1 MPLKIFTSMKL
12 KFLLFSVLLLSG
24 MTINAQV
31 NENLFVKP
39 KPKSHAGASMRKN
52 AGGLKNGFRG
62 PTAYASVTNVISEEV
77 TYAHYDMQSP
87 DNLTVINNEELYGGV
102 YLDGYLYA
110 YDIYEGFQWFNK
122 IDPFTG
128 EILWYDGSTYYQK
141 EMTYDYTTA
150 TAYGTYN
157 NEFFTVNLATGDV
170 TKIGDFS
177 TEDPIYVLACALD
190 GTLYAISGGRSSAL
204 YIVDKQTA
212 ELSMVGYT
220 GIDEDYEV
228 LYLQSGGFDYN
239 TGILYWCE
247 YETDT
252 WMYIY
257 DYSCIRT
264 VDLET
269 GHSTEIASTE
279 NLSQLCF
286 FIPYDDPNP
295 KENISKLTGEYFY
308 NENVSGVTIT
318 LGWETESANTIQSIN
333 VYRGSSLEEMELINT
348 LPKNCTSYTDAEL
361 EIGNYYYQLK
371 VVYNNGLE
379 SVPALTVDGEEY
391 LSFDFTSASEN
402 QSITAKVYPNPATD
416 LITIE
421 GIDVE
426 TIEVYNS
433 VGQLVEKAAMSQS
446 VDVRSYQPGIYMLI
460 INGSEK
466 IRFVRK

>member
-1 MPLKIFTSMKL
+1 MII
-12 KFLLFSVLLLSG
+12 LSG

-31 NENLFVKP
+31 DENLFVKP
-39 KPKSHAGASMRKN
+39 TSSYRATSA
-52 AGGLKNGFRG
+52 AGGHISRSEQIKRSVHIMRSVPHSFRG

-87 DNLTVINNEELYGGV
+87 NNLTVINNEELYGGV

-150 TAYGTYN
+150 TAYGIYN
-157 NEFFTVNLATGDV
+157 NELFTVNLATGDV
-170 TKIGDFS
+170 TKIGDFP

-212 ELSMVGYT
+212 ALSMVGYT

-252 WMYIY
+252 WMYVY

-295 KENISKLTGEYFY
+295 KENVSRLTGEYFY

-333 VYRGSSLEEMELINT
+333 VYRGSNLEEMELINT
-348 LPKNCTSYTDAEL
+348 LPKNCTSYTDAGL

-402 QSITAKVYPNPATD
+402 QNMTAKVYPNPATD

-426 TIEVYNS
+426 TVEVYNS
-433 VGQLVEKAAMSQS
+433 VGQLVGHAAMSQS
-446 VDVRSYQPGIYMLI
+446 VDVSSYQPGIYLLI
-460 INGSEK
+460 INGNEK
-466 IRFVRK
+466 IRFVR

>member
-1 MPLKIFTSMKL
+1 
-12 KFLLFSVLLLSG
+12 
-24 MTINAQV
+24 MTISAQV

-39 KPKSHAGASMRKN
+39 KPKSHAGTSMRKN
-52 AGGLKNGFRG
+52 AGGQKNGFRG

-77 TYAHYDMQSP
+77 TYAHYDIQSP

-170 TKIGDFS
+170 TKIGDFP

-212 ELSMVGYT
+212 ALSMVGYT

-269 GHSTEIASTE
+269 GHSTEIATTE

-295 KENISKLTGEYFY
+295 KENASKLTGGYFY
-308 NENVSGVTIT
+308 NENMSGVTIT

-333 VYRGSSLEEMELINT
+333 VYRGSSLEEIELINT

-391 LSFDFTSASEN
+391 LSFGFTSVSES
-402 QSITAKVYPNPATD
+402 QDITAKVYPNPTTD
-416 LITIE
+416 FIKIE

-426 TIEVYNS
+426 TIEVFNS
-433 VGQLVEKAAMSQS
+433 LGQLVEKAITSQS
-446 VDVRSYQPGIYMLI
+446 VDVRNYQPGIYTLI
-460 INGSEK
+460 VNGNEK
-466 IRFVRK
+466 IRFVRE

>member
-1 MPLKIFTSMKL
+1 MKL
-12 KFLLFSVLLLSG
+12 KSLLFSVLLLSG

-31 NENLFVKP
+31 NESLFVKP
-39 KPKSHAGASMRKN
+39 KPKSHVGASMRKN
-52 AGGLKNGFRG
+52 VGGLKKGFRG
-62 PTAYASVTNVISEEV
+62 PTAYASVTNMISEEV
-77 TYAHYDMQSP
+77 TYAHYDIQSP
-87 DNLTVINNEELYGGV
+87 DNLTIINNEELYGGV

-157 NEFFTVNLATGDV
+157 NELFTVNLATGDV
-170 TKIGDFS
+170 TKIGDFP
-177 TEDPIYVLACALD
+177 TEDPIYVLACTLD

-212 ELSMVGYT
+212 ALSMVGYT

-252 WMYIY
+252 WMYVY

-295 KENISKLTGEYFY
+295 KENVSRLTGEYFY

-361 EIGNYYYQLK
+361 EMGNYYYQLK

-402 QSITAKVYPNPATD
+402 QNMTAKVYPNPATD

-426 TIEVYNS
+426 TVEVYNS
-433 VGQLVEKAAMSQS
+433 VGQLVGQTAMSQS
-446 VDVRSYQPGIYMLI
+446 VDVSSYRPGIYMLI
-460 INGSEK
+460 INGNEK
-466 IRFVRK
+466 IRFVR

>member
-1 MPLKIFTSMKL
+1 MKL
-12 KFLLFSVLLLSG
+12 KSLLFSILLLAG

-39 KPKSHAGASMRKN
+39 SSPLRATSAAGSHISRSEHIMRSVSHS
-52 AGGLKNGFRG
+52 FRG
-62 PTAYASVTNVISEEV
+62 PIAYASVTNVISEEV

-87 DNLTVINNEELYGGV
+87 TNLTVINNEELYGGV

-128 EILWYDGSTYYQK
+128 EILWWNGSTYYQK

-170 TKIGDFS
+170 TKIGDFP

-190 GTLYAISGGRSSAL
+190 GTLYAISGGTSSAL

-212 ELSMVGYT
+212 NLSMVGYT

-252 WMYIY
+252 WMYVY

-264 VDLET
+264 VDLAT

-295 KENISKLTGEYFY
+295 KENAFNLDGEYVFDD
-308 NENVSGVTIT
+308 IT
-318 LGWETESANTIQSIN
+318 GDMSASLNWEIATTNTIQSFN
-333 VYRGSSLEEMELINT
+333 LYRGTSLEEMELINN
-348 LPKNCTSYTDAEL
+348 LPKNVTSYTD
-361 EIGNYYYQLK
+361 GDMQVGTYYYQLK
-371 VVYNNGLE
+371 AVYNNGLE
-379 SVPALTVDGEEY
+379 SVPAKTVNDEDY
-391 LSFDFTSASEN
+391 LVIDITNVSEN
-402 QSITAKVYPNPATD
+402 QNITAKIYPNPATD
-416 LITIE
+416 FINIE
-421 GIDVE
+421 GINAE
-426 TIEVYNS
+426 TIQIFNS
-433 VGQLVEKAAMSQS
+433 LGQLVETVENSQII
-446 VDVRSYQPGIYMLI
+446 DVRNYPSGIYMMV
-460 INGSEK
+460 INNEMK
-466 IRFVRK
+466 MRFVKE

>member
-1 MPLKIFTSMKL
+1 MKL
-12 KFLLFSVLLLSG
+12 KSLFFLIVFLAGTAV
-24 MTINAQV
+24 NAQV
-31 NENLFVKP
+31 DERLFVKP
-39 KPKSHAGASMRKN
+39 SASQRAHISRSEHIKRSEKPHS
-52 AGGLKNGFRG
+52 FRG
-62 PTAYASVTNVISEEV
+62 PIAYASVTNMISEEV

-87 DNLTVINNEELYGGV
+87 NNLTVINNEELYGGV

-128 EILWYDGSTYYQK
+128 EILWWNGSSYYQK

-170 TKIGDFS
+170 TKIGDFP
-177 TEDPIYVLACALD
+177 TDDPIYVLACALD
-190 GTLYAISGGRSSAL
+190 GTLYAISGGTSSAL

-212 ELSMVGYT
+212 NLSMVGYT
-220 GIDEDYEV
+220 GIDEDYV
-228 LYLQSGGFDYN
+228 VYYLQSGGFDYN

-252 WMYIY
+252 WMYVY

-264 VDLET
+264 VDLAT

-295 KENISKLTGEYFY
+295 KENAFNLNGEYIY
-308 NENVSGVTIT
+308 DNETGNMSAI
-318 LGWETESANTIQSIN
+318 LNWEIGTTNTIQSLN
-333 VYRGSSLEEMELINT
+333 LYRGENLDNMELINT
-348 LPKNCTSYTDAEL
+348 LPKNITSYTDGNM
-361 EIGNYYYQLK
+361 EIGTYYYQLK

-379 SVPALTVDGEEY
+379 SVPAKTVDDDDY
-391 LSFDFTSASEN
+391 LVINVTYTSEN
-402 QSITAKVYPNPATD
+402 QNITARIYPNPATD
-416 LITIE
+416 FVNIE
-421 GIDVE
+421 GINVK
-426 TIEVYNS
+426 TIQVFNS
-433 VGQLVEKAAMSQS
+433 LGQLVEENENSQV
-446 VDVRSYQPGIYMLI
+446 VDVRSYPSGIYMI
-460 INGSEK
+460 VIDNDRK
-466 IRFVRK
+466 IKFVKE

>member
-1 MPLKIFTSMKL
+1 MLLSMII
-12 KFLLFSVLLLSG
+12 LSG
-24 MTINAQV
+24 MTALPQV
-31 NENLFVKP
+31 NDSLFMKP
-39 KPKSHAGASMRKN
+39 KAKSYVDAPMRRHVEN
-52 AGGLKNGFRG
+52 HGGFRG

-87 DNLTVINNEELYGGV
+87 NNLTVINNEELYGGV

-170 TKIGDFS
+170 TKIGDFP

-212 ELSMVGYT
+212 ALSMVGYT

-252 WMYIY
+252 WMYVY

-269 GHSTEIASTE
+269 GHSTEIATTE

-308 NENVSGVTIT
+308 NEDVSDVTIT

-333 VYRGSSLEEMELINT
+333 VYRGSSLEEMNLINT
-348 LPKNCTSYTDAEL
+348 LPKNCTSYTDAGL
-361 EIGNYYYQLK
+361 EIGNYYYQFK

-402 QSITAKVYPNPATD
+402 QNITAKVYPNPATD
-416 LITIE
+416 FIKIE

-426 TIEVYNS
+426 TIEVFNS
-433 VGQLVEKAAMSQS
+433 LGQLVEKVVTSQS
-446 VDVRSYQPGIYMLI
+446 VDVRNYQPGIYTLI
-460 INGSEK
+460 VNGNEK
-466 IRFVRK
+466 IRFVRE

>member
-1 MPLKIFTSMKL
+1 MII
-12 KFLLFSVLLLSG
+12 LSG
-24 MTINAQV
+24 MTALPQV
-31 NENLFVKP
+31 NDSLFMKP
-39 KPKSHAGASMRKN
+39 KAKSYVDAPMRRHVEN
-52 AGGLKNGFRG
+52 HGGFRG

-87 DNLTVINNEELYGGV
+87 NNLTVINNEELYGGV

-170 TKIGDFS
+170 TKIGDFP

-212 ELSMVGYT
+212 ALSMVGYT

-252 WMYIY
+252 WMYVY

-269 GHSTEIASTE
+269 GHSTEIATTE

-308 NENVSGVTIT
+308 NEDVSDVTIT

-333 VYRGSSLEEMELINT
+333 VYRGSSLEEMNLINT
-348 LPKNCTSYTDAEL
+348 LPKNCTSYTDAGL
-361 EIGNYYYQLK
+361 EIGNYYYQFK

-402 QSITAKVYPNPATD
+402 QNITAKVYPNPATD
-416 LITIE
+416 FIKIE

-426 TIEVYNS
+426 TIEVFNS
-433 VGQLVEKAAMSQS
+433 LGQLVEKVVTSQS
-446 VDVRSYQPGIYMLI
+446 VDVRNYQPGIYTLI
-460 INGSEK
+460 VNGNEK
-466 IRFVRK
+466 IRFVRE

>member
-1 MPLKIFTSMKL
+1 MII
-12 KFLLFSVLLLSG
+12 LSG
-24 MTINAQV
+24 MTALPQV
-31 NENLFVKP
+31 NDSLFMKP
-39 KPKSHAGASMRKN
+39 KAKSRIGAPMRRHVEN
-52 AGGLKNGFRG
+52 HGGFRG

-87 DNLTVINNEELYGGV
+87 NNLTVINNEELYGGV

-170 TKIGDFS
+170 TKIGDFP

-212 ELSMVGYT
+212 ALSMVGYT

-269 GHSTEIASTE
+269 GHSTEIATTE

-308 NENVSGVTIT
+308 NENVSDVTIT

-333 VYRGSSLEEMELINT
+333 VYRGSSLEEMNLINT
-348 LPKNCTSYTDAEL
+348 LPKNCTSYTDAGL

-402 QSITAKVYPNPATD
+402 QNITAKVYPNPATD
-416 LITIE
+416 FIKIE

-426 TIEVYNS
+426 TIEVFNS
-433 VGQLVEKAAMSQS
+433 LGQLVEKAITSQS
-446 VDVRSYQPGIYMLI
+446 VDVRNYQPGIYTLI
-460 INGSEK
+460 VNGNEK
-466 IRFVRK
+466 IRFVRE

>member
-1 MPLKIFTSMKL
+1 
-12 KFLLFSVLLLSG
+12 

-39 KPKSHAGASMRKN
+39 KPKSHAGTSMRKN
-52 AGGLKNGFRG
+52 AGGQKNGFRG

-87 DNLTVINNEELYGGV
+87 NNLTVINNEELYGGV

-170 TKIGDFS
+170 TKIGDFP

-212 ELSMVGYT
+212 ALSMVGYT

-252 WMYIY
+252 WMYVY

-269 GHSTEIASTE
+269 GHSTEIATTE

-308 NENVSGVTIT
+308 NEDVSDVTIT

-333 VYRGSSLEEMELINT
+333 VYRGSSLEEMNLINT
-348 LPKNCTSYTDAEL
+348 LPKNCTSYTDAGL

-379 SVPALTVDGEEY
+379 SVPALTDDGEEY

-402 QSITAKVYPNPATD
+402 QNITAKVYPNPATD
-416 LITIE
+416 FIKIE

-426 TIEVYNS
+426 TIEVFNS
-433 VGQLVEKAAMSQS
+433 LGQLVEKAVTSQS
-446 VDVRSYQPGIYMLI
+446 VDVRNYQPGIYTLI
-460 INGSEK
+460 VNGNEK
-466 IRFVRK
+466 IRFVRE

>member
-1 MPLKIFTSMKL
+1 MII
-12 KFLLFSVLLLSG
+12 LSG
-24 MTINAQV
+24 MTALPQV
-31 NENLFVKP
+31 NDSLFMKP
-39 KPKSHAGASMRKN
+39 KAKSHIVAPTRRHVENHG
-52 AGGLKNGFRG
+52 GFRG

-87 DNLTVINNEELYGGV
+87 NNLTVINNEELYGGV

-170 TKIGDFS
+170 TKIGDFP
-177 TEDPIYVLACALD
+177 TEDQIYVLACALD

-212 ELSMVGYT
+212 ALSMVGYT

-252 WMYIY
+252 WMYVY

-269 GHSTEIASTE
+269 GHSTEIATTE

-308 NENVSGVTIT
+308 NEDVSDVTIT

-333 VYRGSSLEEMELINT
+333 VYRGSSLEEMNLINT
-348 LPKNCTSYTDAEL
+348 LPKNCTSYTDAGL
-361 EIGNYYYQLK
+361 EIGNYYYQFK

-391 LSFDFTSASEN
+391 LSFDFTSASESQN
-402 QSITAKVYPNPATD
+402 ITAKVYPNPATD
-416 LITIE
+416 FIKIE

-426 TIEVYNS
+426 TIEVFNS
-433 VGQLVEKAAMSQS
+433 LGQLVEKAITSQS
-446 VDVRSYQPGIYMLI
+446 VDVRNYQPGIYTLI
-460 INGSEK
+460 VNGNEK
-466 IRFVRK
+466 IRFVRE

>member
-1 MPLKIFTSMKL
+1 
-12 KFLLFSVLLLSG
+12 

-39 KPKSHAGASMRKN
+39 KPKSHAGTSMRKN

-77 TYAHYDMQSP
+77 TYAHYDIQSP

-170 TKIGDFS
+170 TKIGDFP

-212 ELSMVGYT
+212 ALSMVGYT

-252 WMYIY
+252 WMYVY

-269 GHSTEIASTE
+269 GHSTEIATTE

-295 KENISKLTGEYFY
+295 KENASKLTGGYFY
-308 NENVSGVTIT
+308 NENMSGVTIT

-402 QSITAKVYPNPATD
+402 QDITAKVYPNPATD

-426 TIEVYNS
+426 TVEVYNS
-433 VGQLVEKAAMSQS
+433 VGQLVGQTAMSQS

-466 IRFVRK
+466 IRFVRE

>member
-1 MPLKIFTSMKL
+1 MII
-12 KFLLFSVLLLSG
+12 LSG

-31 NENLFVKP
+31 DENLFVKP
-39 KPKSHAGASMRKN
+39 TSSYRATSA
-52 AGGLKNGFRG
+52 AGGHISRSEQIKRSVHIMRSVPHSFRG

-77 TYAHYDMQSP
+77 TYAYYDMQSP
-87 DNLTVINNEELYGGV
+87 NNLTVINNEELYGGV

-170 TKIGDFS
+170 TKIGDFP

-212 ELSMVGYT
+212 ALSMVGYT
-220 GIDEDYEV
+220 GIDEDYDV

-252 WMYIY
+252 WMYVY

-269 GHSTEIASTE
+269 GHSTEIATTE

-308 NENVSGVTIT
+308 NENVSDVTIT

-333 VYRGSSLEEMELINT
+333 VYRGSSLEEMNLINT
-348 LPKNCTSYTDAEL
+348 LPKNCTSYTDAGL

-402 QSITAKVYPNPATD
+402 QNITAKVYPNPATD
-416 LITIE
+416 FIKIE

-426 TIEVYNS
+426 TIEVFNS
-433 VGQLVEKAAMSQS
+433 LGQLVEKAITSQS
-446 VDVRSYQPGIYMLI
+446 VDVRNYQPGIYTLI
-460 INGSEK
+460 VNGNEK
-466 IRFVRK
+466 IRFVRE

>member
-1 MPLKIFTSMKL
+1 MII
-12 KFLLFSVLLLSG
+12 LSG

-31 NENLFVKP
+31 DENLFVKP
-39 KPKSHAGASMRKN
+39 TSSYRATSA
-52 AGGLKNGFRG
+52 AGGHISRSEQIKRSVPHSFRG

-77 TYAHYDMQSP
+77 TYAYYDMQSP
-87 DNLTVINNEELYGGV
+87 NNLTVINNEELYGGV

-170 TKIGDFS
+170 TKIGDFP

-212 ELSMVGYT
+212 ALSMVGYT

-247 YETDT
+247 
-252 WMYIY
+252 
-257 DYSCIRT
+257 
-264 VDLET
+264 
-269 GHSTEIASTE
+269 
-279 NLSQLCF
+279 
-286 FIPYDDPNP
+286 
-295 KENISKLTGEYFY
+295 
-308 NENVSGVTIT
+308 
-318 LGWETESANTIQSIN
+318 
-333 VYRGSSLEEMELINT
+333 
-348 LPKNCTSYTDAEL
+348 
-361 EIGNYYYQLK
+361 
-371 VVYNNGLE
+371 
-379 SVPALTVDGEEY
+379 
-391 LSFDFTSASEN
+391 
-402 QSITAKVYPNPATD
+402 
-416 LITIE
+416 
-421 GIDVE
+421 
-426 TIEVYNS
+426 
-433 VGQLVEKAAMSQS
+433 
-446 VDVRSYQPGIYMLI
+446 
-460 INGSEK
+460 
-466 IRFVRK
+466 

>member
-1 MPLKIFTSMKL
+1 MII
-12 KFLLFSVLLLSG
+12 LSG
-24 MTINAQV
+24 MTALPQV
-31 NENLFVKP
+31 NDSLFMKP
-39 KPKSHAGASMRKN
+39 KAKSYVDAPVRRHVENHG
-52 AGGLKNGFRG
+52 GFRG

-87 DNLTVINNEELYGGV
+87 NNLTVINNEELYGGV

-170 TKIGDFS
+170 TKIGDFP

-212 ELSMVGYT
+212 ALSMVGYT

-239 TGILYWCE
+239 MGILYWCE

-252 WMYIY
+252 WMYVY

-269 GHSTEIASTE
+269 GHSTEIATTE

-308 NENVSGVTIT
+308 NENVSDVTIT

-333 VYRGSSLEEMELINT
+333 VYRGSSLEEMNLINT
-348 LPKNCTSYTDAEL
+348 LPKNCTSYTDAGL

-402 QSITAKVYPNPATD
+402 QNITAKVYPNPSTD
-416 LITIE
+416 FIKIE

-426 TIEVYNS
+426 TIEVFNS
-433 VGQLVEKAAMSQS
+433 LGQLVEKAVTSQS
-446 VDVRSYQPGIYMLI
+446 VDVRNYQPGIYTLI
-460 INGSEK
+460 VNGNEK

>member
-1 MPLKIFTSMKL
+1 MII
-12 KFLLFSVLLLSG
+12 LSG
-24 MTINAQV
+24 MTALPQV
-31 NENLFVKP
+31 NDSLFMKP
-39 KPKSHAGASMRKN
+39 KAKSHIGAPMRRHVEN
-52 AGGLKNGFRG
+52 HGGFRG

-87 DNLTVINNEELYGGV
+87 NNLTVINNEELYGGV

-170 TKIGDFS
+170 TKIGDFP

-212 ELSMVGYT
+212 ALSMVGYT

-252 WMYIY
+252 WMYVY

-269 GHSTEIASTE
+269 GHSTEIATTE

-308 NENVSGVTIT
+308 NEDVSDVTIT

-333 VYRGSSLEEMELINT
+333 VYRGSSLEEMNLINT
-348 LPKNCTSYTDAEL
+348 LPKNCTSYTDAGL

-402 QSITAKVYPNPATD
+402 QNITAKVYPNPATD
-416 LITIE
+416 FIKIE

-426 TIEVYNS
+426 TIEVFNS
-433 VGQLVEKAAMSQS
+433 LGQLVEKAITSQS
-446 VDVRSYQPGIYMLI
+446 VDVRSYQPGIYTLI
-460 INGSEK
+460 VNGNEK
-466 IRFVRK
+466 IRFVRE